1 MGWEVGR
8 RFRREGTYICLCLI
22 HTVVLQKP
30 TQYCKT
36 IILQLK
42 IYFLKIRFKKKFES
56 TLYTLDI
63 SPVSDVGPEI
73 VL

>member
-1 MGWEVGR
+1 MWLNH
-8 RFRREGTYICLCLI
+8 FALQ
-22 HTVVLQKP
+22 QKP
-30 TQYCKT
+30 TQYYKT